1 MTSLSGN
8 NSSQSFPASN
18 TATCWFYL
26 APKQHWGPGLLLKRG
41 KERKSQSFSQSV
53 AKSVWLFATPWA
65 VAHQAPLFMGF
76 SRQEYWSGLPCP
88 PPGDLLD
95 LCSIYKLI
103 LCPRASHLATVKM
116 LKLQFGPR
124 QVQRLPS
131 RAHLPIS
138 EPPLWVSWCRRN
150 SRLMLGVWTSKTHH
164 GAGYSDFFSLG
175 SGLLS
180 MRQDS
185 LLWWSES
192 LAQWPSMLS
201 PSVSQSQTRL
211 GLCGRWPLSADSLF
225 TSAKNQH
232 WMVRLF

>member
-1 MTSLSGN
+1 MKSWRNDKMSLWTKPSPN
-8 NSSQSFPASN
+8 AMKKETKTNSPLGFRWMAWSL
-18 TATCWFYL
+18 T
-26 APKQHWGPGLLLKRG
+26 
-41 KERKSQSFSQSV
+41 KE
-53 AKSVWLFATPWA
+53 
-65 VAHQAPLFMGF
+65 
-76 SRQEYWSGLPCP
+76 
-88 PPGDLLD
+88 DD

-103 LCPRASHLATVKM
+103 LWPRASHLATVKM

-131 RAHLPIS
+131 GAHLPIS

-150 SRLMLGVWTSKTHH
+150 SRLMLGVWTSKTCH
-164 GAGYSDFFSLG
+164 GAGYSDFFSMG

-211 GLCGRWPLSADSLF
+211 GLCG
-225 TSAKNQH
+225 
-232 WMVRLF
+232 